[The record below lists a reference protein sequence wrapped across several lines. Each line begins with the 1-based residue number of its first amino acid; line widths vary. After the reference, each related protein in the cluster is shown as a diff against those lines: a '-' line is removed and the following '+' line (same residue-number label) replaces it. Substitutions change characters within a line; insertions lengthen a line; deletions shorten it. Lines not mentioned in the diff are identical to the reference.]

1 MRFVGESVGH
11 DLARRGDDVI
21 DRRAQVVERFDVGHE
36 AVVEEQEVEAVGQCR
51 EGVGQLRDVHLVTR
65 VAERSGGVGPGC
77 RLPVLLRSVRRLQ
90 GSACERAGRGRYPGL
105 AVAADDEPV
114 TECGGL
120 VGQLREERVHAFGV
134 SGVELR
140 VGLHLACG
148 ARGAVWVVVE
158 FEQFGRALVCG
169 LPADED
175 APVARGVGIDGAADS
190 LDVLFEVAGQAPA
203 GHVEQQGLRRHGR
216 ALLDGDR
223 QFRTGLGH
231 EEVQRAEAGPCGRG
245 VRLRCRQ
252 GHGGC
257 AAAAVE
263 GRGVESR
270 PRYLELPRPAGR
282 HVETGGGSRLA
293 RQHDLLGRER
303 KARFFGLVVRA
314 ARPEEQ
320 GQDQQAG
327 CKPAQE
333 RCGHL

>member
-1 MRFVGESVGH
+1 M
-11 DLARRGDDVI
+11 I

-190 LDVLFEVAGQAPA
+190 LDVRSSWPGS
-203 GHVEQQGLRRHGR
+203 GR
-216 ALLDGDR
+216 ACRAAGSAPPRPGAARRRPSVPD
-223 QFRTGLGH
+223 RTG
-231 EEVQRAEAGPCGRG
+231 A
-245 VRLRCRQ
+245 
-252 GHGGC
+252 
-257 AAAAVE
+257 
-263 GRGVESR
+263 
-270 PRYLELPRPAGR
+270 
-282 HVETGGGSRLA
+282 
-293 RQHDLLGRER
+293 
-303 KARFFGLVVRA
+303 
-314 ARPEEQ
+314 
-320 GQDQQAG
+320 
-327 CKPAQE
+327 
-333 RCGHL
+333 